1 MDNAKERHVD
11 NVVIT
16 KDDNALHSCWQFT
29 CIVAANQGT
38 GGCVHIVKLAL
49 VSACL
54 EEKGR
59 RVSKVKFLKHPVQKL
74 VLLLLKNGYETES
87 QGESQPIALSVT
99 GPQSH

>member
-29 CIVAANQGT
+29 CIV
-38 GGCVHIVKLAL
+38 

-59 RVSKVKFLKHPVQKL
+59 RVGKVKFLKHPVQKL
-74 VLLLLKNGYETES
+74 VLLLSRNGYETES

-99 GPQSH
+99 GPQSN